1 MFMPIFAYFAVVAPV
16 LLGLLCVAETV
27 MGPPGPMPL
36 ATSATGLPVAYVAP
50 KAAPIL
56 TVREGIVAE
65 IPKGENKGESFAL
78 SSTSSTPAAA
88 PAKPGMKQAAKTK
101 VAKTSKKKAPQDQQ
115 FAQSGWQQN
124 QPFGGGWEQRQNR
137 AENRGGWDQQPKRSN
152 RNAQNRNGGG
162 RYAMSGQQPFFSP
175 FGTIR

>member
-1 MFMPIFAYFAVVAPV
+1 MPIFAYFAVVAPV
-16 LLGLLCVAETV
+16 LLGLLCVAEAV

-50 KAAPIL
+50 KAAPVL

-65 IPKGENKGESFAL
+65 VPKGESYAL
-78 SSTSSTPAAA
+78 SSTSSIPAAT
-88 PAKPGMKQAAKTK
+88 PTKPGMKQAAKTK
-101 VAKTSKKKAPQDQQ
+101 VAKASKKKALEQQ

-124 QPFGGGWEQRQNR
+124 QPFGGGWEQQ
-137 AENRGGWDQQPKRSN
+137 NRGGWDQQPKRSN

>member
-1 MFMPIFAYFAVVAPV
+1 MPIFAYFAVVAPV
-16 LLGLLCVAETV
+16 LVGLLCVAEAV

-36 ATSATGLPVAYVAP
+36 TTSTTGLPVAYVAP
-50 KAAPIL
+50 KATPVL

-65 IPKGENKGESFAL
+65 IPKGSKASESYEL
-78 SSTSSTPAAA
+78 SSTASVPAAA

-101 VAKTSKKKAPQDQQ
+101 VAKSKKKAPEQQQ
-115 FAQSGWQQN
+115 FAQGGWQQN

-137 AENRGGWDQQPKRSN
+137 AENRGGWDQQQKRSN

>member
-16 LLGLLCVAETV
+16 LLGLLCLAEAV

-50 KAAPIL
+50 KANPIL

-65 IPKGENKGESFAL
+65 LPKGSESYAL
-78 SSTSSTPAAA
+78 SSTGSV
-88 PAKPGMKQAAKTK
+88 PAKTDVKQPAKTK
-101 VAKTSKKKAPQDQQ
+101 VAKASSKKKVPQQQQ
-115 FAQSGWQQN
+115 FAQFGWQQN
-124 QPFGGGWEQRQNR
+124 QSFGGGWEQQ
-137 AENRGGWDQQPKRSN
+137 NRGGWDQQQKRSSRSNASN
-152 RNAQNRNGGG
+152 RNGPGG
-162 RYAMSGQQPFFSP
+162 RYAMSGQQNFFSP

>member
-1 MFMPIFAYFAVVAPV
+1 MPIFAYFAVVAPV
-16 LLGLLCVAETV
+16 LLGLLCVAEAV

-50 KAAPIL
+50 KAAPVL

-65 IPKGENKGESFAL
+65 VPKGSESYAL
-78 SSTSSTPAAA
+78 SATSSIPAAT
-88 PAKPGMKQAAKTK
+88 PTKPGMKQAAKTK
-101 VAKTSKKKAPQDQQ
+101 VAKASKKKALEQQ

-124 QPFGGGWEQRQNR
+124 QLFAGGWEQQ
-137 AENRGGWDQQPKRSN
+137 NRGGWDQQQKRSSRNASN
-152 RNAQNRNGGG
+152 RNGGGG

>member
-1 MFMPIFAYFAVVAPV
+1 MPIFAYFAVVAPV
-16 LLGLLCVAETV
+16 LVGLLCVAEAV

-36 ATSATGLPVAYVAP
+36 TTSATGLPVAYVAP
-50 KAAPIL
+50 KATPVL

-65 IPKGENKGESFAL
+65 IPKGENKGSESYAL
-78 SSTSSTPAAA
+78 SSTSSVPSAA

-101 VAKTSKKKAPQDQQ
+101 VAKSKKKAAPEQQ
-115 FAQSGWQQN
+115 FAQGGWQQS

-137 AENRGGWDQQPKRSN
+137 AENRGGWDQQNRSS
-152 RNAQNRNGGG
+152 RNAQNRNGGGG

>member
-1 MFMPIFAYFAVVAPV
+1 MPIFAYFAVVAPV
-16 LLGLLCVAETV
+16 LLGLLCLTEAV

-36 ATSATGLPVAYVAP
+36 TTSATGLPMAYVAP
-50 KAAPIL
+50 KAAPVL

-65 IPKGENKGESFAL
+65 IPKGSKASESYEL
-78 SSTSSTPAAA
+78 SSTASVPAAA

-101 VAKTSKKKAPQDQQ
+101 VAKASKKKAPEQQ
-115 FAQSGWQQN
+115 FAQGGWQQN
-124 QPFGGGWEQRQNR
+124 QPFGGGWDQRQNR
-137 AENRGGWDQQPKRSN
+137 AENRGGWDQPQRSSRNASN
-152 RNAQNRNGGG
+152 RNGGGG